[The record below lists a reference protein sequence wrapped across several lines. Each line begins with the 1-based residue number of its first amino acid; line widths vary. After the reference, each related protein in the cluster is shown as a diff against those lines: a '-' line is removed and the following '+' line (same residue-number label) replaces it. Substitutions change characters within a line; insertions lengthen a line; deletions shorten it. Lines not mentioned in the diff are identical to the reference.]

1 MLTDK
6 QQQIISDLTTE
17 FTKINK
23 PIPTTSGGLINKSLM
38 DKTFNDAIKRKAEIT
53 AINKVTEQFISDLID
68 TDIDRLNR
76 DLIPMGMVATRPSN
90 GKEQKIYFGPYGG
103 GNVFYI
109 EYYSDSVHEGLP
121 DGSTMTFKKSFGYIK
136 YWTDYSSF
144 MFTSIDKLCKHD
156 HFINRIEK
164 IYLGLLEQKNK

>member
-23 PIPTTSGGLINKSLM
+23 PIPTSSGGLINKSLM
-38 DKTFNDAIKRKAEIT
+38 DKTFNDTIKRKAEIT
-53 AINKVTEQFISDLID
+53 AINKATEKFISDLID
-68 TDIDRLNR
+68 ADIDRLNR
-76 DLIPMGMVATRPSN
+76 DLIPMGMMAHRPSDS
-90 GKEQKIYFGPYGG
+90 KDQKIYFGPHNG

-109 EYYSDSVHEGLP
+109 EYYSNSENEVLP
-121 DGSTMTFKKSFGYIK
+121 DGSCMTLKKSFGYIR
-136 YWTDYSSF
+136 YWYDHSSDLF
-144 MFTSIDKLCKHD
+144 KSIDDLCKFI
-156 HFINRIEK
+156 HFTKRIQN